1 MCLVTQYALTKTVVA
16 SPSFQTLEYLKTCFE
31 NFKFKMKECLVIAIN
46 EDINMHMLID
56 ETVPYTKIVFD
67 ACAAFVK
74 NI

>member
-16 SPSFQTLEYLKTCFE
+16 SPSFQTLQYLKTCSE

-46 EDINMHMLID
+46 EDINMLID